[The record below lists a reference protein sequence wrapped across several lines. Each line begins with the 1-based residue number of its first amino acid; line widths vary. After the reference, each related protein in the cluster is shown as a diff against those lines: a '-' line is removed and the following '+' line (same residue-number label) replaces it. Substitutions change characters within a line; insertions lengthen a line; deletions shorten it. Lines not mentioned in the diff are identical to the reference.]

1 MTPSYIEKVAQ
12 FGPDRGH
19 IGILTVPVQPVA
31 EAPTIVLL
39 NSGIIHRVG
48 SNRIGVK
55 LARAFG
61 AAGFTTLRFDYS
73 GIGDS
78 QRRVDVP
85 SLQESVGRDI
95 SVALQFCERMMDSR
109 AFVLAGLCSGAYDA
123 LHNAR
128 DDARIVGVFMVDI
141 PGPFKNG
148 WHTFHHIKSRL
159 LRPSSWGNPLRK
171 SAHYLAELKQPR
183 GGSGEQKYILGARSR
198 ASREWMDDHMCAV
211 LSRGAYLSFIF
222 TRGDGAVYNHESLFP
237 NLFPDAARH
246 RLVKYA
252 YFPNADHAFSRARER
267 SRLISHAV
275 EWLDACWPTRERAE
289 SHRVQSVT

>member
-19 IGILTVPVQPVA
+19 IGILSVPVQPA
-31 EAPTIVLL
+31 AGTPTIVLL

-48 SNRIGVK
+48 SNRIAVN
-55 LARAFG
+55 LARAFA

-78 QRRVDVP
+78 QRRADGL
-85 SLQESVGRDI
+85 SLQGSVGRDI
-95 SVALQFCERMMDSR
+95 TVALEFCERMSDSR

-123 LHNAR
+123 LHHAR
-128 DDARIVGVFMVDI
+128 DDARIVGAFMVDI
-141 PGPFKNG
+141 PGPFKNR

-159 LRPSSWGNPLRK
+159 LRPSSWRNPLRK
-171 SAHYLAELKQPR
+171 SARYLAELTQPH
-183 GGSGEQKYILGARSR
+183 GGTGEQTYVLGARSR
-198 ASREWMDDHMCAV
+198 ASREWMDDHIRTV

-222 TRGDGAVYNHESLFP
+222 TRGDGAIYNHESLFP
-237 NLFPDAARH
+237 RLFPEAARH
-246 RLVKYA
+246 RRVSYA

-267 SRLISHAV
+267 SRLISHAMK
-275 EWLDACWPTRERAE
+275 WLAACWPVREGAE
-289 SHRVQSVT
+289 SHRVESLT